1 MYTKSISIKFMIIIT
16 IVNLLLFSV
25 CALLIIFSLQDIK
38 SHQVE
43 EMQEHLKVIQHEE
56 KYALLNSLK
65 SEGKTIADNLA
76 SNAFDCIQ
84 NYDYDTVIEM
94 SKNAEKNSSVNFI
107 NVKDATNEY
116 IYRGAQGEGQIS
128 ISSAIEKDGKVLGVV
143 ELVLDK
149 TRVNQKINEVSKKI
163 NDLVEE
169 TVHDI
174 TLSTDKIIVTIGVTA
189 FLGIIV
195 LCGIIYYIFHITI
208 IKPLNSLKHVAE
220 KIADGDLDNKISIE
234 SNNEIGQLG
243 VALNKMINSL
253 KNEQLLKKEIEHRK
267 KIEEQLILAR
277 ETAERYAKEALDA
290 ARVKSDFL
298 ANMSHEIRTP
308 MNGII
313 GMAELLNDT
322 QLTDEQTDFVKVIC
336 ESGDSLLTI
345 INDILD
351 FSKIESGNLQLE
363 KRTLQLLEQIE
374 NTLGMFRK
382 KANEKNIELLH
393 YIESDVPAYILGDSV
408 RIKQILINLIGNAL
422 KFTEKGE
429 VFVSVKK
436 TKQTR
441 DIVELQFS
449 VKDTGIGITPDQ
461 KEKLFRAF
469 SQADI
474 STTRKY
480 GGTGLGLAISKKLV
494 DLMDGE
500 IWVESE
506 LGKGSEFIFVI
517 KVPIAKNT
525 VEDTHLNIN
534 IAELKDKKVLIVDDN
549 KNNRKILSK
558 QCEKWGMLPTLVD
571 KPQYALKIIKK
582 GEFFNIGLFDMDM
595 PKMDGVE
602 LARKIRIYR
611 KVEEMPLLL
620 LSSVQKPDY
629 VEFPGPIFFRYLPK
643 PIKQAQLF
651 VALMQALS
659 DPSYSPGSKQS
670 RLPKGQIPT
679 LLADEIPIKILLA
692 EDNFINIKLVKI
704 IFEKMGYNIDIAKN
718 GVQAVEMA
726 SKVHYDIIFMD
737 CQMPEKSGYD
747 ATIELREKGIQS
759 IIIAMTANALEGDRE
774 KCINVGMN
782 DYLSKPIRK
791 QEVADKIREWATK
804 LNKDL

>member
-1 MYTKSISIKFMIIIT
+1 MYKKSISIKFMIIIT
-16 IVNLLLFSV
+16 VVNLLLFSA
-25 CALLIIFSLQDIK
+25 CALLIIFSLQNIK
-38 SHQVE
+38 RHQLSE
-43 EMQEHLKVIQHEE
+43 IQEHLKVIQHEE

-65 SEGKTIADNLA
+65 SEGQTIANNLA
-76 SNAFDCIQ
+76 DNSFDCIQ
-84 NYDYDTVIEM
+84 NYDYDTVVEM
-94 SKNAEKNSSVNFI
+94 SKNTEKNSSVKFI
-107 NVKDATNEY
+107 NIKDKGNEY
-116 IYRGAQGEGQIS
+116 IYKGGEADEKICVSSIIKKNGA
-128 ISSAIEKDGKVLGVV
+128 VLGVAEV
-143 ELVLDK
+143 ALDPSGINK
-149 TRVNQKINEVSKKI
+149 KIEGLRQKINNLLK
-163 NDLVEE
+163 E
-169 TVHDI
+169 TVKDI
-174 TLSTDKIIVTIGVTA
+174 NASTNKIITIIGVTA
-189 FLGIIV
+189 FFGITF
-195 LCGIIYYIFHITI
+195 LCGIIYYIFSITI
-208 IKPLNSLKHVAE
+208 TKPLNNLKYIAE
-220 KIADGDLDNKISIE
+220 EIADGNLDNEIIVD

-243 VALNKMINSL
+243 VALNKMIKSL
-253 KNEQLLKKEIEHRK
+253 QNEQALQKEIEYRRQ
-267 KIEEQLILAR
+267 IEEQLILSR
-277 ETAERYAKEALDA
+277 ETAEKYAKEAFEA
-290 ARVKSDFL
+290 AKVKSNFL

-313 GMAELLNDT
+313 GMAELLYDT
-322 QLTDEQTDFVKVIC
+322 KLTDEQLDFVKVIC

-351 FSKIESGNLQLE
+351 FSKIESGKLELE
-363 KRTLQLLEQIE
+363 KCNIQLLEQVE
-374 NTLGMFRK
+374 NTLEMFKK

-393 YIESDVPAYILGDSV
+393 YIEADVPAYVIGDSV

-747 ATIELREKGIQS
+747 ATIELREKNIQS

-782 DYLSKPIRK
+782 DYLSKPIKK
-791 QEVADKIREWATK
+791 QEVADKIREWGEK

>member
-1 MYTKSISIKFMIIIT
+1 MIIIT
-16 IVNLLLFSV
+16 VINLLLFSA
-25 CALLIIFSLQDIK
+25 CALFIIFSLQDIK
-38 SHQVE
+38 NHQLAEME
-43 EMQEHLKVIQHEE
+43 EQLKLIQHEE
-56 KYALLNSLK
+56 KYALLHSLK
-65 SEGKTIADNLA
+65 SEGQAIINNFS
-76 SNAFDCIQ
+76 SNIFDFIK

-94 SKNAEKNSSVNFI
+94 SKNIEKNSSVKFI
-107 NVKDATNEY
+107 NVKDTENNY
-116 IYRGAQGEGQIS
+116 IYKGGEPNEKTS
-128 ISSAIEKDGKVLGVV
+128 IVSPIKKNGETLGVV
-143 ELVLDK
+143 ELVLDPSGINK
-149 TRVNQKINEVSKKI
+149 KISEVTKKI
-163 NDLVEE
+163 NGLLEE
-169 TVHDI
+169 TVNDI
-174 TLSTDKIIVTIGVTA
+174 NTSTDEIIIAIGETA
-189 FLGIIV
+189 FLGIFF
-195 LCGIIYYIFHITI
+195 LCGIIYFIFYITI
-208 IKPLNSLKHVAE
+208 TKPLNTLKQVAE
-220 KIADGDLDNKISIE
+220 KIADGNLDNEITIY

-243 VALNKMINSL
+243 IALNKMIDSL
-253 KNEQLLKKEIEHRK
+253 KNEQVLKKEIEYRK
-267 KIEEQLILAR
+267 TIEEQLITAR

-290 ARVKSDFL
+290 AKVKSDFL

-322 QLTDEQTDFVKVIC
+322 ELTNEQKDFVKVIC

-351 FSKIESGNLQLE
+351 FSKIESGKLELE
-363 KRTLQLLEQIE
+363 KRTLQLLEQTE
-374 NTLGMFRK
+374 NTLEMFRK

-393 YIESDVPAYILGDSV
+393 YIESDVPAYIIGDSV

-422 KFTEKGE
+422 KFTERGE

-436 TKQTR
+436 NKQVKDT
-441 DIVELQFS
+441 VELQFS
-449 VKDTGIGITPDQ
+449 VKDTGIGIMPEQ
-461 KEKLFRAF
+461 KEKLFKAF

-494 DLMDGE
+494 NLMGGK

-506 LGKGSEFIFVI
+506 PGKGSEFIFTI
-517 KVPIAKNT
+517 QATIAKNT
-525 VEDTHLNIN
+525 IEDTHLSLN
-534 IAELKDKKVLIVDDN
+534 IAELKNKKVLIVDDN

-558 QCEKWGMLPTLVD
+558 QCEKWGMIPTLVD
-571 KPQYALKIIKK
+571 KPQVALEIIEK
-582 GEFFNIGLFDMDM
+582 GTVFNIGLLDMDM
-595 PKMDGVE
+595 PKIDGIE

-620 LSSVQKPDY
+620 LSSIQKPDY

-651 VALMQALS
+651 VALMQALA
-659 DPSYSPGSKQS
+659 DPSYSPGAKQT
-670 RLPKGQIPT
+670 RQVKQHTHT
-679 LLADEIPIKILLA
+679 LLADEIPAKILLA

-704 IFEKMGYNIDIAKN
+704 IFEKMGYKIDIAKN

-726 SKVHYDIIFMD
+726 SKVYYDIIFMD

-747 ATIELREKGIQS
+747 ATVELREKNIQS
-759 IIIAMTANALEGDRE
+759 VIIAMTANALEGDRE

-782 DYLSKPIRK
+782 DYLSKPIKK
-791 QEVADKIREWATK
+791 QEVADKIQEWGKK
-804 LNKDL
+804 LNK